1 LGLSADSFFAAAPS
15 AAGTALPAAS
25 VCVDGLLGFDFALG
39 FEGVFFEVVVLPLLL
54 AGCVLVAAASR
65 ARTKRFII
73 HIQHHAT
80 GEVSILVEQTDRA
93 DDPEVA

>member
-1 LGLSADSFFAAAPS
+1 
-15 AAGTALPAAS
+15 
-25 VCVDGLLGFDFALG
+25 LLGFDFALG